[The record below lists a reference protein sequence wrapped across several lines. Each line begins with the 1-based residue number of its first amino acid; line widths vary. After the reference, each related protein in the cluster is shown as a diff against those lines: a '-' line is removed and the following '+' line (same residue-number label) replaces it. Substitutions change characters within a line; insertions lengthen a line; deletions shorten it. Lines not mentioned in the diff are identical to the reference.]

1 MANEFDEFPL
11 YDPIIKPGTNKL
23 SDVWVGSLSNF
34 YQNLVAYLSQYGML
48 MPNLTTEQRDQ
59 IQSPRNGQLIYNTT
73 LNSAQYFKNGT
84 WTSF

>member
-1 MANEFDEFPL
+1 MANEFDQFPL

-23 SDVWVGSLSNF
+23 SDVWVGSLSTF
-34 YQNLVAYLSQYGML
+34 FENLIGYLGQYGML
-48 MPNLTTEQRDQ
+48 MPNVTTAQRDQ